1 MQPATKYA
9 QSPNGAIGYQVF
21 GEGSVD
27 LVFVTQWGTNID
39 NYWDEPSA
47 SRYLDRLASFARV
60 ILFDKLG
67 SGVSDPIPG
76 DQIPGVDLWIQEVV
90 AVMKAAGSERAAMVG
105 DTEGG
110 TVAIQF
116 AATYPERTHSLILI
130 NTIPRLLRGP
140 DYPIGVPAAV
150 AERHAQ
156 LFLAQH
162 GTTGDVLALTAPS
175 VADDSRFRR
184 WYVRF
189 QRSTMPPDNVR
200 TQYRF
205 QQAVDVTGV
214 LPSIT
219 VPTLVIHRRDNV
231 YHRVAFGKYLA
242 DRIPGAQWV
251 ELDGADSSPF
261 HVGNYQEIL
270 DHVERFVTGESA
282 PITEVRR
289 LATVMF
295 TDIVG
300 STVHASEL
308 GDQRWLD
315 LLGDANRI
323 CSTQVERFGGTTIRA
338 TGDGVLAIFDS
349 PAAAVTTAREIL
361 DQVQTLGVEMRSGI
375 HTGEITLEGTDIAGI
390 GVHIASRVMDHA
402 PDGGIAVSSTVKDL
416 TVGSSFRYD
425 PIGPFQLKG
434 VPGEWNLYVVH

>member
-1 MQPATKYA
+1 VP
-9 QSPNGAIGYQVF
+9 P
-21 GEGSVD
+21 D
-27 LVFVTQWGTNID
+27 
-39 NYWDEPSA
+39 
-47 SRYLDRLASFARV
+47 
-60 ILFDKLG
+60 
-67 SGVSDPIPG
+67 
-76 DQIPGVDLWIQEVV
+76 V
-90 AVMKAAGSERAAMVG
+90 AK
-105 DTEGG
+105 
-110 TVAIQF
+110 
-116 AATYPERTHSLILI
+116 
-130 NTIPRLLRGP
+130 
-140 DYPIGVPAAV
+140 
-150 AERHAQ
+150 RHAQ
-156 LFLAQH
+156 LFVGQH
-162 GTTGDVLALTAPS
+162 GTTGDVLTVTAPS

-189 QRSTMPPDNVR
+189 QRSTMPPELCR
-200 TQYRF
+200 TGYRF
-205 QQAVDVTGV
+205 QQEVDVTDV
-214 LPSIT
+214 LSSVD
-219 VPTLVIHRRDNV
+219 VPTLVIHRRDNL
-231 YHRVAFGKYLA
+231 YHRVAFGKYVA
-242 DRIPGAQWV
+242 DRIAGAQWV
-251 ELDGADSSPF
+251 ELEGADSSPF

-282 PITEVRR
+282 PIAEVRR

-361 DQVQTLGVEMRSGI
+361 DQIRALGVEMRSGL
-375 HTGEITLEGTDIAGI
+375 HTGEITLEGTDIGGI

-416 TVGSSFRYD
+416 TVGSSFHYD
-425 PIGPFQLKG
+425 PIGPFELKG
-434 VPGEWNLYVVH
+434 VPGEWNLYVVR